1 MKSWLT
7 YHRSQEADE
16 LQAKH
21 PNAFLLLCQ
30 IARRARLIP
39 CPVTGLEIGQ
49 AYIGDYRQAGIQS
62 ERQYRTA
69 KNTLK
74 TRGFSTFKAT
84 SKGTIATLLEQ
95 GIFSLSPTEATD
107 TATGKRQAS
116 DRQPTS
122 KIERYN
128 DTMKKEHVCREADE
142 ILKIIWNQT
151 PPMGQQWSSLEKLK
165 TAWVEIPAA
174 KRPTMEIVMHALNQW
189 CASEAWQKESGR
201 WVPAIHN
208 WIKDRKWENIPTNQT
223 TSPSL
228 KKLPWE

>member
-1 MKSWLT
+1 LKSWLC
-7 YHRSQEADE
+7 YYRSHEADE

-30 IARRARLIP
+30 IARRARLTP
-39 CPVTGLEIGQ
+39 CPVTGLQIGQ

-95 GIFSLSPTEATD
+95 GIFSLSPDEATD

-116 DRQPTS
+116 DRQPTT
-122 KIERYN
+122 KIECKN
-128 DTMKKEHVCREADE
+128 DTMNKEYICREIELPFSSDE
-142 ILKIIWNQT
+142 F
-151 PPMGQQWSSLEKLK
+151 
-165 TAWVEIPAA
+165 
-174 KRPTMEIVMHALNQW
+174 R
-189 CASEAWQKESGR
+189 EAWAAWERHKRE
-201 WVPAIHN
+201 
-208 WIKDRKWENIPTNQT
+208 IK
-223 TSPSL
+223 
-228 KKLPWE
+228 KKLTPETIKCQFKKIKAMGEAEAIASIYRSISSGWPDIYLPNTKTKPDHRETKARREYPEPSTPLPML